1 MCASFSAQPCL
12 RARAG
17 GKRRDDAGDEHRRP
31 IQMADRTAR
40 TGTTADSRSSSEIG
54 LHAVKHYARRLYRNL
69 KATRAGTLFMSV
81 VFLGRRCVCSD
92 AVSVAKEGSRTDAW
106 TDGRTH
112 TRAHT
117 RAHPRTLECS
127 DTRTLPCPP
136 AFIVLLCGQMKM
148 HLG

>member
-40 TGTTADSRSSSEIG
+40 TGTTADSSSSSEIG

-92 AVSVAKEGSRTDAW
+92 GCICSEGGVKDGRVDGW
-106 TDGRTH
+106 TD
-112 TRAHT
+112 AHT
-117 RAHPRTLECS
+117 RAHARAPSNARMLGYTDPS
-127 DTRTLPCPP
+127 RPP